1 MAKSYPT
8 LAIPWTRLPGP
19 SVHEISWARILEC
32 VAISFSGDLP
42 DPGIE
47 SDSPAWQA
55 DSLPLS
61 HQGSQVIY
69 VDSTEQDLTLLNNT
83 NVWALHG
90 VVLCL
95 ISCNPCNIAIS
106 LLKVSLAGE

>member
-1 MAKSYPT
+1 MGFPRQEY
-8 LAIPWTRLPGP
+8 W
-19 SVHEISWARILEC
+19 SVSP
-32 VAISFSGDLP
+32 FSSPGDLP

-47 SDSPAWQA
+47 PDSPAWQA

-69 VDSTEQDLTLLNNT
+69 VDTTEQDLTLLNNT
-83 NVWALHG
+83 NVWALHRFFFC
-90 VVLCL
+90 VCT

-106 LLKVSLAGE
+106 LLKVSLAGK